1 MRFNTCGERPSVP
14 APRRTVY
21 TGDGSRHR
29 VVRTGRIHGLVG
41 RKSKRRPGVGSPS
54 CNGATCSTEST
65 SFLRQRALVP
75 ARQLASCVLAGVLS
89 GGVGRS
95 PVAMCRNKLIG
106 EWQLVGMQPEP
117 SRDPFTPASQSESST
132 GQRTLLALL
141 WSVRVTPSRKAH
153 PRTAG
158 PSLRDE
164 LDPPGA
170 DRLSDPRD
178 DLIKHGVKR
187 GGGLETQQALGF
199 VGGWFPPLD
208 VILEGRVRNV
218 LEGSITST
226 DLLRDQLRQSQHSRG
241 LRRRKVEVLV
251 ESRGCS
257 IARSTPWA
265 RSAP

>member
-170 DRLSDPRD
+170 DRLSDPGDHLVKHFIKVVVASKPRRAWLSRSPGPALDVVFERRVRD
-178 DLIKHGVKR
+178 DRR
-187 GGGLETQQALGF
+187 GHAAPDL
-199 VGGWFPPLD
+199 PPD
-208 VILEGRVRNV
+208 H
-218 LEGSITST
+218 
-226 DLLRDQLRQSQHSRG
+226 LRQSSTVVDSA
-241 LRRRKVEVLV
+241 VE
-251 ESRGCS
+251 G
-257 IARSTPWA
+257 
-265 RSAP
+265 